1 MVTTKTKITLGTILL
16 ILLATGV
23 VYVVLQGAGVKMR
36 VDNDKTTFY
45 ILNENNR
52 WVVSGREINSL
63 WDGTKKM
70 KRSLSN
76 TYVDT
81 VYDNISK
88 ITTITR
94 HTQYIR
100 GPRIIDTYVFDGKL
114 SDKEHFPVSHTIEL
128 FDAQGFIYQYEA
140 RELDYH
146 GPDLNLLGQNS
157 ISVGLNMKITWAED
171 PYLAKLDYLKSYDY
185 AKLIL
190 RYKINGDYAKYNI
203 RLFDPSDIIIQ
214 DNVTGNLG
222 DNTVYSGEPDTV
234 QNHTHTA
241 IGAVRITDPSTLIFR
256 SYIKFNKTAIPN
268 GTTFIGATLNLYES
282 DNEDTGI
289 PMCLY
294 HVTTDAWAEDTITW
308 NNQPCGT
315 AFDNASACNLTS
327 LFNTSSNGSDRWHV
341 FDIYPVV
348 KNTYNITKNISFAIK
363 FCNETGG
370 GTGQSIEFRT
380 RDYTIEAQRPYLN
393 ITYNSPPTS
402 VEAKFD
408 PDTIFD
414 TENASGWCNGTDAD
428 LETVKYYW
436 NITKNNVIVESG
448 NTSKD
453 NTQGVFI
460 NVVNYTNITLGDE
473 IILSCM
479 VSDEIANGSWVNSPP
494 LTITDNNQIII
505 LNTPVDGSHISDLW
519 ALLNVT
525 VKDKEGNNMDVSFYN
540 GDGDLLNTNTSI
552 TSESYAIYNWT
563 GLSSNEYH
571 TFYVNASDG
580 TNSTLSSTWGFGTGT
595 TFVYLDNVGSNRTYE
610 YDTTI
615 SYIAILPSNTENMT
629 VVSSGLGISQS
640 YTNLSSDNSSI
651 KLNISV
657 SGYYD
662 DTINLTSNTEINV
675 STNDSLHWNYS
686 DWYNVTGLRFNM
698 SVISTTFDDYQ
709 EDMDTNE
716 TEQHHIYVNYTKTD
730 MSLGALWQVKH
741 GGLSPYNVSIPTQ
754 CWTVFSDKIALR
766 LVSNYSSGLVSKS
779 YGECWNSSSDWETI
793 TSIETGSTG
802 SPTLILIND
811 SSKAIDGDW
820 DTHTSYDIDT
830 NKWVRCDEGDC
841 ISSRWFEEGISWEY
855 TVTPENTEVYLNDGF
870 NKLLLG
876 EVNHHGNLETT
887 AFSGKTNTTDVFIT
901 LPSSSEHIYI
911 NISTQDF
918 INMSFN
924 MTGFEADPVG
934 LDYYYPF
941 INTSVINS
949 SSVIGDYPVFFID
962 DLETNTG
969 LYSVGGDLDINT
981 YSQDKNARDIYSNVD
996 LEWTG
1001 GFGCD
1006 FLEQE
1011 SESGWLSNQI
1021 NLEEHNII
1029 GINSY
1034 VFASCGCNDY
1044 DNWKRGAS
1052 SYSGSR
1058 LVISTD
1064 YADGEPNYEIDNVHC
1079 GCLEGDCYGWKRG
1092 GTTWG
1097 SCSPSWNTTYW
1108 LTRNGED
1115 STTWNVS
1122 YGDNYP
1128 GTYYKQITLPD
1139 TTIYVGYRGGVS
1151 AQLTR
1156 DESDVPCEA
1165 YAGSTVRG
1173 EIYDILLGGIGGDN
1187 LGNNVYNTTFNVNS
1201 TRIFNTSENIT
1212 GAIMSV
1218 TTYTPLSSSYYDI
1231 NYYLSPNNGTDWEEV
1246 ENSVYHVFQN
1256 KGTDL
1261 KWKVNG
1267 TELIN
1272 TSNFGITKVLVD
1284 VITSSAENVTLDLA
1298 NDAVIDYNMTGI
1310 YNYTSTINLTNST
1323 GVNNYIEN
1331 NCYDEDSCIIPITI
1345 TSDSIGGL
1353 SFSNLKVLSRLNPVI
1368 LNPDNFT
1375 TTGNITIL
1383 DDENFNITINDWRL
1397 YFIGDKDYIT
1407 ITTTFE
1413 NGSTITDNKHIN
1425 ATYSPYTLSSITPY
1439 LEFYPTSLTVAN
1451 ITPRGQTPGIPYWN
1465 VSPISTH
1472 HTTDFYIRLNNSLPS
1487 CATLTASNST
1497 KNISLTDNGQKIL
1510 SLDGGDSGGI
1520 WHYLTMNSC
1529 NEGFYLD
1536 IIINSLCSGCVLTTD
1551 YDEWDG
1557 GYN

>member
-52 WVVSGREINSL
+52 WVISGREINSL

-70 KRSLSN
+70 KRRLSN

-100 GPRIIDTYVFDGKL
+100 GPRIIDTYIFDGKL

-203 RLFDPSDIIIQ
+203 RLFDPSDTIIQ

-282 DNEDTGI
+282 DNTDTGI
-289 PMCLY
+289 PVCLY
-294 HVTTDAWAEDTITW
+294 HVTTDVWAEDTITW

-315 AFDNASACNLTS
+315 AFDNASACNLTP
-327 LFNTSSNGSDRWHV
+327 LFNTSSDGSDRWHV

-393 ITYNSPPTS
+393 ITYNNPPTS

-408 PDTIFD
+408 PDVIFD

-436 NITKNNVIVESG
+436 NITKNNNVVESG
-448 NTSKD
+448 STSKD
-453 NTQGVFI
+453 NNQGVFI

-479 VSDEIANGSWVNSPP
+479 VSDEIANGTWVDSIP
-494 LTITDNNQIII
+494 LTITDNNQIIT
-505 LNTPVDGSHISDLW
+505 LNTPVDGSHISDSW
-519 ALLNVT
+519 VLLNVT
-525 VKDKEGNNMDVSFYN
+525 VKDKEGNSMNVSFYN
-540 GDGDLLNTNTSI
+540 SNGDLLNTNTSI
-552 TSESYAIYNWT
+552 TSGSYAIYNWT

-571 TFYVNASDG
+571 SFYVNASDG
-580 TNSTLSSTWGFGTGT
+580 INSTLSSTWGFGTGT
-595 TFVYLDNVGSNRTYE
+595 VFVYLDNIGGNRTYE

-629 VVSSGLGISQS
+629 VVSSGLGIAQP
-640 YTNLSSDNSSI
+640 YANLSDDNSSI
-651 KLNISV
+651 KLNITV

-686 DWYNVTGLRFNM
+686 DWYNVTGLRFNITPLYCWKYYEDA
-698 SVISTTFDDYQ
+698 VETTIEGTSYLS
-709 EDMDTNE
+709 
-716 TEQHHIYVNYTKTD
+716 VNYTKPDDYINLT
-730 MSLGALWQVKH
+730 WQVKH
-741 GGLSPYNVSIPTQ
+741 GELATYNVTIPSDCENADNEKLMLRIRSYYVTAGGFGESYPQ
-754 CWTVFSDKIALR
+754 CYNGTDWITIGTVT
-766 LVSNYSSGLVSKS
+766 NTSS
-779 YGECWNSSSDWETI
+779 
-793 TSIETGSTG
+793 ETGCPATG
-802 SPTLILIND
+802 NNSWRTY
-811 SSKAIDGDW
+811 DGDW
-820 DTHTSYDIDT
+820 NTYSKKYGGGGWTTQCAGNHYSAIY
-830 NKWVRCDEGDC
+830 
-841 ISSRWFEEGISWEY
+841 EEGMYFYERCN
-855 TVTPENTEVYLNDGF
+855 PENVKIFFNGNP

-876 EVNHHGNLETT
+876 TT
-887 AFSGKTNTTDVFIT
+887 FGVDKLKTTTFSGKTNTTDVFIT
-901 LPSSSEHIYI
+901 LPSSSEYVYI

-969 LYSVGGDLDINT
+969 LYSVGGDLDTNT
-981 YSQDKNARDIYSNVD
+981 YNQDKNARDIYSNVN
-996 LEWTG
+996 LQWNGGTG
-1001 GFGCD
+1001 CGL
-1006 FLEQE
+1006 LEQE

-1034 VFASCGCNDY
+1034 VYAKCSCNEY
-1044 DNWKRGAS
+1044 NNWKRSAS
-1052 SYSGSR
+1052 SSSDSR

-1064 YADGEPNYEIDNVHC
+1064 YVDGEPNYEIDNVHC
-1079 GCLEGDCYGWKRG
+1079 SCLNGDCYGWKRG
-1092 GTTWG
+1092 DTTWG
-1097 SCSPSWNTTYW
+1097 SCSPNWNTTYW

-1139 TTIYVGYRGGVS
+1139 TTIYVGYRGSLS
-1151 AQLTR
+1151 AQLSR
-1156 DESDVPCEA
+1156 DETDVSCEG
-1165 YAGSTVRG
+1165 YASSTVRG
-1173 EIYDILLGGIGGDN
+1173 EIYDILLGGVGGDN
-1187 LGNNVYNTTFNVNS
+1187 LGNNVYNTTFSVNS

-1218 TTYTPLSSSYYDI
+1218 TTYTPLSSSQYDI
-1231 NYYLSPNNGTDWEEV
+1231 NYYLSPNNGSDWEEV
-1246 ENSVYHVFQN
+1246 ENGVYHVFQN

-1298 NDAVIDYNMTGI
+1298 DDTVIDYNMTGI
-1310 YNYTSTINLTNST
+1310 YNYTSTISLTNTT
-1323 GVNNYIEN
+1323 GVNNYIGN
-1331 NCYDEDSCIIPITI
+1331 NCYDEDSCIIPIAI

-1353 SFSNLKVLSRLNPVI
+1353 SFSNLKVLSRLNPVV

-1425 ATYSPYTLSSITPY
+1425 VTYSPYTLSSITPY

-1451 ITPRGQTPGIPYWN
+1451 ITPRGQTSGIPYWN
-1465 VSPISTH
+1465 VTAISTH

-1497 KNISLTDNGQKIL
+1497 KNISLTDSGQKIL

-1520 WHYLTMNSC
+1520 WHYLTMNNC

-1551 YDEWDG
+1551 YDEWGG